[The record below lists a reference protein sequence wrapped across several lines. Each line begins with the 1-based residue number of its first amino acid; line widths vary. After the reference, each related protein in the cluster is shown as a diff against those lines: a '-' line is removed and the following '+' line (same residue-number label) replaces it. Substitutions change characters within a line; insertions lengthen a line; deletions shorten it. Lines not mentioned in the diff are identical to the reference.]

1 MGAARQNLEAPFS
14 FGRDLER
21 SHVGP
26 AFVIAAGPRAD
37 SLRLTF
43 QKTIPSSATLN
54 WRVFEPM
61 ATLTAMSEEAES
73 ALPVGTFRP
82 LISAHPV
89 EGMVRRPEL
98 AMAKPVTRHS
108 VVAAAFLMLYVAIYL
123 AIGFLGISLIGR
135 AWATV
140 FE

>member
-1 MGAARQNLEAPFS
+1 
-14 FGRDLER
+14 
-21 SHVGP
+21 
-26 AFVIAAGPRAD
+26 
-37 SLRLTF
+37 
-43 QKTIPSSATLN
+43 
-54 WRVFEPM
+54 M
-61 ATLTAMSEEAES
+61 ATLTAMSEQVES
-73 ALPVGTFRP
+73 ALPVGAFRP
-82 LISAHPV
+82 LVSSEPA

-98 AMAKPVTRHS
+98 SIPRPVTKHS